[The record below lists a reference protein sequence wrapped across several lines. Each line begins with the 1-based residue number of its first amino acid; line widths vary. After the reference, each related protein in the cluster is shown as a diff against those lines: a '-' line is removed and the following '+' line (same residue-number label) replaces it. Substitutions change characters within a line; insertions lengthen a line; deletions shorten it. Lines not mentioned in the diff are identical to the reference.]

1 MIAPIAPHGR
11 PVDSRRFGRAS
22 TIVDPAPFASMI
34 PSHAPVAELVDAPDS
49 KSGSARSAGSSP
61 ARGTSLRWSA
71 ASARRALSYEGC
83 RAEVLAKADE
93 NFGLASR
100 SHVERRRLPYQFKI
114 LAV

>member
-34 PSHAPVAELVDAPDS
+34 PPHAPVAELVDAPDS

-61 ARGTSLRWSA
+61 ARGTIVKSIGWT
-71 ASARRALSYEGC
+71 ARHFRIVSDDFLGHHRVITLCPSYSPAMPDATE
-83 RAEVLAKADE
+83 
-93 NFGLASR
+93 
-100 SHVERRRLPYQFKI
+100 
-114 LAV
+114 